1 MASNLSIVLVG
12 ALAGDVTGLET
23 IAANLPADLPRCF
36 IVLPIRAGAVSHLPR
51 ILSAKGPL
59 PAIRACDGD
68 GSNPP
73 GTYLCREAKP
83 VPVARWRLHK
93 CEKRTEGKPLSP
105 VNRCTVSLGGLPS
118 TDHA

>member
-23 IAANLPADLPRCF
+23 IAANLRILPAVF
-36 IVLPIRAGAVSHLPR
+36 IVLPIRAGAASHLPR

-59 PAIRACDGD
+59 PAMRACDGK

-73 GTYLCREAKP
+73 GTHRCRKAKP

-93 CEKRTEGKPLSP
+93 CEKRADGKPLSP
-105 VNRCTVSLGGLPS
+105 VNRCTVSLGGLPP
-118 TDHA
+118 TDYA

>member
-12 ALAGDVTGLET
+12 ALAGDVTVLRRSPPT
-23 IAANLPADLPRCF
+23 YPRIFAADF

-51 ILSAKGPL
+51 ILSAKGLL
-59 PAIRACDGD
+59 PAMRACDGE

-73 GTYLCREAKP
+73 GTHLCREAKP